1 MFSKMTVTDA
11 LKRQKLQK
19 GLKELSEEGAIQ
31 LFFDPIVGMQDP
43 LIGVVG
49 ELQFEVLKYRL
60 EDEYNLETKMQRMTH
75 TVARWPRKDDKPC
88 KDIKGVNVVYEDMNG
103 QPVIMVDNEWDMK
116 WLEKE
121 NPGVIFGSPF
131 SSGLKI

>member
-1 MFSKMTVTDA
+1 MTDA

-31 LFFDPIVGMQDP
+31 LFFDPVIGMQDP

-60 EDEYNLETKMQRMTH
+60 EDEYGLETKMQRMTY
-75 TVARWPRKDDKPC
+75 TVARWPRKDDKPYRQ
-88 KDIKGVNVVYEDMNG
+88 INGANTVFEDMSG
-103 QPVIMVDNEWDMK
+103 QPVILVDNEWDLR

-121 NPGVIFGSPF
+121 NQGVIFGSPF